1 MLSSCISES
10 SSLSCVAQISWDHRK
25 CISSYRVSLCSRAS
39 SSCYEAQE
47 VVGSN
52 VSRVVHSITD
62 LAPCT
67 EYTLSIFPSTGEGE
81 LNTQPATLATK
92 PPPARHWP

>member
-1 MLSSCISES
+1 M
-10 SSLSCVAQISWDHRK
+10 
-25 CISSYRVSLCSRAS
+25 SLCSRAS

-52 VSRVVHSITD
+52 ASRVVHSITS

-92 PPPARHWP
+92 PPPARHWPLNMSSFERQAIDKIETTCYQFAPILLPT

>member
-1 MLSSCISES
+1 M
-10 SSLSCVAQISWDHRK
+10 SCVAQISWDHRK

-52 VSRVVHSITD
+52 ASRVVHSITD

-67 EYTLSIFPSTGEGE
+67 EYTLSIFPSTGDGE
-81 LNTQPATLATK
+81 LNTQPATLATQ

>member
-1 MLSSCISES
+1 M
-10 SSLSCVAQISWDHRK
+10 
-25 CISSYRVSLCSRAS
+25 SLCSRAS

-67 EYTLSIFPSTGEGE
+67 EYTLSIFPSTGDGE

-92 PPPARHWP
+92 PPPARHWPYNISSFRDKLETTCY